1 MIIGLLGLTP
11 TGIRTITLDPTFGSF
26 ILITPVSH

>member
-1 MIIGLLGLTP
+1 MIISLLNRTP
-11 TGIRTITLDPTFGSF
+11 TGIGTITLDPTFGSF